1 VSAFFVLTVV
11 GMAIKARRRP
21 VVTGAEGMLGSVGEM
36 VEDADAEGFALVRG
50 ENWRVRGA
58 GRLRKGQKVRVVGV
72 RGLLLDVVT
81 DEN

>member
-1 VSAFFVLTVV
+1 
-11 GMAIKARRRP
+11 
-21 VVTGAEGMLGSVGEM
+21 M

-81 DEN
+81 DDRTEE